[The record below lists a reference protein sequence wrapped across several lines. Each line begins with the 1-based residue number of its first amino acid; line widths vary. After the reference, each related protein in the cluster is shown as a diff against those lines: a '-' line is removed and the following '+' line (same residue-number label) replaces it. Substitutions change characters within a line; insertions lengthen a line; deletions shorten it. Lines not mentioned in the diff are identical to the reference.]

1 MSKSNISTHLTWV
14 VPLMISILIAGFN
27 IYSLIGRVDKI
38 EHTQNSL
45 SKEYIHKIDSLEY
58 RVGRVEEFCCDEI
71 KK

>member
-1 MSKSNISTHLTWV
+1 
-14 VPLMISILIAGFN
+14 MISILIAGFN